1 MNYCLKQFSKA
12 EVEFLIKNGH
22 LKTTGGKT
30 EGLMVSGRHKPSK
43 SKERYLPEFYKK
55 YLKDMK

>member
-1 MNYCLKQFSKA
+1 MKQFSKA